1 MNIDLR
7 NISPEFENQVNEVKK
22 RFYVNT
28 NSKAVELC
36 VANYFIKLKEIE
48 NLKNELDK
56 ANRDLRIAENKINN
70 MQIAFRG
77 IME

>member
-56 ANRDLRIAENKINN
+56 ANQDLRIAERKINN

>member
-7 NISPEFENQVNEVKK
+7 NISEEFESQVNEVKK
-22 RFYVNT
+22 RFHVNT

-48 NLKNELDK
+48 KLKSDLDK
-56 ANRDLRIAENKINN
+56 ANTELRITRGKINN
-70 MQIAFRG
+70 MQIALRG

>member
-22 RFYVNT
+22 RFHVNT

-36 VANYFIKLKEIE
+36 VANYFIKLKDIE
-48 NLKNELDK
+48 NLKTELEK
-56 ANRDLRIAENKINN
+56 AKRDLRIAEGKISN
-70 MQIAFRG
+70 MQIALRG

>member
-7 NISPEFENQVNEVKK
+7 NISEEFENQVNEVKK
-22 RFYVNT
+22 RFHVNT

-48 NLKNELDK
+48 SLKNELDK
-56 ANRDLRIAENKINN
+56 ANRDLRIADNKINN